1 MELYPLVMEPYFRH
15 GGETPWG
22 GSMLRDAF
30 GKSAPDL
37 TGESLEIS
45 ALPGMESIVRN
56 GPHAGKTLPAM
67 IALWGERLT
76 GANFEKFP
84 LLLKLLDVEDRLSV
98 QVHPDDAYAASEG
111 RLGKTEAWIILNCD
125 PGVKIVYGLEP
136 LCEPLE
142 TILEKGEL
150 ESVLHTQVVRPGDVY
165 YIPHGMVH
173 SIGGGVQIYEIQ
185 QSSDATYRFWD
196 WNRVDAYGRSR
207 ELHTRQGLDVTR
219 PDLHLDKIPGTTILR
234 KGGSQTYYIAD
245 ENFELSRLNVSG
257 EMPLSSGRMLFLTPT
272 CPILLRY
279 PGGEIEPAPFD
290 SVLLPAELQGASI
303 VGEGKVLMSTVS
315 DRAALRA
322 ELGYR
327 APDVA
332 GLVD

>member
-125 PGVKIVYGLEP
+125 PDVKIVYGL
-136 LCEPLE
+136 
-142 TILEKGEL
+142 
-150 ESVLHTQVVRPGDVY
+150 
-165 YIPHGMVH
+165 
-173 SIGGGVQIYEIQ
+173 
-185 QSSDATYRFWD
+185 
-196 WNRVDAYGRSR
+196 
-207 ELHTRQGLDVTR
+207 
-219 PDLHLDKIPGTTILR
+219 
-234 KGGSQTYYIAD
+234 
-245 ENFELSRLNVSG
+245 
-257 EMPLSSGRMLFLTPT
+257 
-272 CPILLRY
+272 
-279 PGGEIEPAPFD
+279 
-290 SVLLPAELQGASI
+290 
-303 VGEGKVLMSTVS
+303 
-315 DRAALRA
+315 
-322 ELGYR
+322 
-327 APDVA
+327 
-332 GLVD
+332 

>member
-22 GSMLRDAF
+22 GTMLRDAF
-30 GKSAPDL
+30 GKSSPDL

-98 QVHPDDAYAASEG
+98 QVHPDDAYAAREG
-111 RLGKTEAWIILNCD
+111 RLGKTEAWVILNCE
-125 PGVKIVYGLEP
+125 PGVQIVYGLEP

-142 TILEKGEL
+142 SVLEKGAL
-150 ESVLHTQVVRPGDVY
+150 ESVLHTQAVRPGDVY

-196 WNRVDAYGRSR
+196 WNRVDANGRSR

-219 PDLHLDKIPGTTILR
+219 PDLRLDKIPGTTILR

-257 EMPLSSGRMLFLTPT
+257 EMPLPSGRMLFLTPT
-272 CPILLRY
+272 CPMLLRY